1 MSDIDTILSRTSI
14 EGLDINDALS
24 RVNHSGKIYLRIVHS
39 FSQNMPKMLDDL
51 ATVSKETLPD
61 YAIRVHGV
69 KGSCYGI
76 GAVACGD
83 AAFALEKASKAG
95 DWATVER
102 DNGTFIALVK
112 KLITDLEALEARVE
126 ASPAPASGTAADND
140 SFDGEGLAAAGS
152 GSSCGEGLASEAQPD
167 AAKLAALLEATKNY
181 DLKLMRSIIE
191 DLESSTCSQGSELVT
206 WLREQLNN
214 FAYDKIIARLYEL

>member
-1 MSDIDTILSRTSI
+1 MSDINTILSSASI

-39 FSQNMPKMLDDL
+39 FSQNMPKLLDDL
-51 ATVSKETLPD
+51 AVVSKETLPD

-76 GAVACGD
+76 GSVACGD

-95 DWATVER
+95 DWATVEQN
-102 DNGTFIALVK
+102 NGTFIALVK

-126 ASPAPASGTAADND
+126 ASPAPTSGTAADND
-140 SFDGEGLAAAGS
+140 SFDGEGLVAATQPDAAKLAAAT
-152 GSSCGEGLASEAQPD
+152 QPD

-181 DLKLMRSIIE
+181 DLELMRSIIE
-191 DLESSTCSQGSELVT
+191 DLENSTCSHGSELVT
-206 WLREQLNN
+206 WLREQLNS
-214 FAYDKIIARLYEL
+214 FAYDKIIERLSEL